1 MAQSA
6 KLIKSTGVSKN
17 DPKGQWYNLEDI
29 IPFIQGIV
37 TGELDENQISS
48 TLITGV
54 PTPWARAK
62 IFSFAFQYVTSKDP
76 NIQQSGLISFFKGLV
91 NEWKGLLALV
101 ALYPD
106 RVSFSEPIYMD
117 PNSNLFDLAG
127 AFGRMLL
134 DDADIWTDQQKKQ
147 NNPNELSYIQLLRYK
162 GQVIGGT
169 SPFSIVF
176 PGVEYAKLEHAPDV
190 PWYRNGKFEDPMR
203 YLANDKDKLQ
213 KLYLFINNI
222 IGLTYTDKSGTQIAR
237 KGTIIDFKENI
248 NLSRRNNRLDLN
260 GLEKVLSKWQIDI
273 KQLESNLQI
282 NGTVAQYSNLGMPF
296 KALLE
301 SKQRV
306 YRLPNGDLT
315 FELDGATQR
324 WTNEMTQINP
334 SATPL
339 QIQGMVQQWVQKN
352 TLSDLQNILQ
362 DGGSVVG
369 WFEAIDYQQPLSNAA
384 VYYLP
389 VNDVSNR
396 QNKYFSL
403 PLTIEA
409 IQMFGQ
415 KIDSFVTGN
424 QRNMSIDASIKDN
437 KLCIDLSVEIDGQ
450 PYKLNTKEYDIV
462 WADDMKKFGGDGKII
477 MWPDFISDNWNA
489 YYLYTE
495 FPLHNVQGLK
505 FVPFYKRGQ
514 DQKIITANVGTG
526 SKVVYSNSAQNE
538 LLQANL
544 EITELVTYPAN
555 LANMPQYE
563 VIKSNCPIAGLEIRI
578 ENVSKSENAGYLIV
592 RNPNTTFGNKQIKDL
607 TTEPFVEDATV
618 GIDFGS
624 NNSCAYYTLSID
636 SKRAIPIKF
645 KNHRLALVGT
655 DSTKGLEAEQDELL
669 FFSNEFSQNGQI
681 KSWLHEH
688 DNRYV
693 LNNDDKEISGG
704 VAVNEKNILVKE
716 MTEYKITTQA
726 GILHYNMKWLSN
738 SEGISKKTAY
748 LKALWLSICADLYS
762 DHYKPIAIRW
772 SYPGSM
778 SSFDF
783 LMYRNIYA
791 QQLPA
796 LTPIF
801 SGGQQTI
808 LNEIS
813 ELTESEAV
821 CRYALSQERSLDNN
835 VMFIGIDIGGS
846 TSDILLMA
854 NYKKNEHETI
864 PRLYK
869 QSSIRIAAG
878 VFFKAVQNSS
888 IFRKAIVKYHNSQN
902 KIKITNID
910 EISSDGKKAPFYL
923 NSLFDQLTDDTF
935 GLFYSSIVKEASF
948 VYAIPA
954 YVTGLLVYYSAKLA
968 AKTIKDN
975 PSLNVINEVHLLPFG
990 KGGRLFHWLKS
1001 RQSDILGSSEYYE
1014 DCFRA
1019 GFGEGSEMIRIN
1031 YREEIAKDNKSEV
1044 AKGLSVSN
1052 QDFERQ
1058 SKDDLKE
1065 TRDKSDIFAEK
1076 KLRYF
1081 INGQYA
1087 VIDELETLDN
1097 KYFENIKNFE
1107 FPEKLENLEDFLHI
1121 FIDFVGTKAG
1131 LVKNYSALESRI
1143 PELKG
1148 LLKSFIENDTEY
1160 DKALRSKQ
1168 PNAPI
1173 QYRIPILIAEGMCY
1187 LERILI
1193 PEVFKI

>member
-17 DPKGQWYNLEDI
+17 DPIGKWYNLEDI
-29 IPFIQGIV
+29 VPFIQGVV
-37 TGELDENQISS
+37 TGDLDESQISS
-48 TLITGV
+48 TLITGI

-62 IFSFAFQYVTSKDP
+62 IYSFAFQYVTSNDP
-76 NIQQSGLISFFKGLV
+76 NIQQSGLINFFKGLV
-91 NEWKGLLALV
+91 NEWKGLIALL

-106 RVSFSEPIYMD
+106 RVSFSEPIFMN
-117 PNSNLFDLAG
+117 PNSKLFDLAG
-127 AFGRMLL
+127 GFGRMLL
-134 DDADIWTDQQKKQ
+134 DDADIWTDLQKKQ
-147 NNPNELSYIQLLRYK
+147 SNPNELPYIQLLRYK

-176 PGVEYAKLEHAPDV
+176 PGVEYSNLENIKDI

-222 IGLTYTDKSGTQIAR
+222 IGLTYTDRNGNQIAR
-237 KGTIIDFKENI
+237 NGTITDYKANI
-248 NLSRRNNRLDLN
+248 NLERINNQLNFSNLETILDN
-260 GLEKVLSKWQIDI
+260 WQKDI
-273 KQLESNLQI
+273 KRIDPNLQI
-282 NGTVAQYSNLGMPF
+282 NGTVAKYANLAMPY
-296 KALLE
+296 KALLNSHQKVYQLRE
-301 SKQRV
+301 S
-306 YRLPNGDLT
+306 GDFT
-315 FELDGATQR
+315 FERPDDEGKIA
-324 WTNEMTQINP
+324 NE
-334 SATPL
+334 
-339 QIQGMVQQWVQKN
+339 
-352 TLSDLQNILQ
+352 LSDLQNILQ

-369 WFEAIDYQQPLSNAA
+369 WFESVDYEQPLSNAA

-389 VNDVSNR
+389 VNDIKSK
-396 QNKYFSL
+396 QKKYFSL

-415 KIDSFVTGN
+415 RLDNFISGN
-424 QRNMSIDASIKDN
+424 QRNMFIEASIKDD
-437 KLCIDLSVEIDGQ
+437 KILSVDLSVEIDGQ
-450 PYKLNTKEYDIV
+450 PYKLNTKEYEIV

-495 FPLHNVQGLK
+495 FPLHNLQGLK

-514 DQKIITANVGTG
+514 DQKIITANVGKG
-526 SKVVYSNSAQNE
+526 DNVVYSISDENE
-538 LLQANL
+538 LRQANI
-544 EITELVTYPAN
+544 EITKLVKYPPN

-563 VIKSNCPIAGLEIRI
+563 VIKSNCPIAGLEIRV
-578 ENVSKSENAGYLIV
+578 ENASKSENLGYLIL

-607 TTEPFVEDATV
+607 TTESFIGDATV

-624 NNSCAYYTLSID
+624 NNSCAYYSLSID
-636 SKRAIPIKF
+636 SKKAIPIKF

-655 DSTKGLEAEQDELL
+655 DSSSSLEAEQDELL
-669 FFSNEFSQNGQI
+669 FFSNEFTLNGQI

-688 DNRYV
+688 DNRYIKD
-693 LNNDDKEISGG
+693 NEDKEISGG

-726 GILHYNMKWLSN
+726 GNLHYNMKWLSD

-762 DHYKPIAIRW
+762 EQYKPITIRW

-778 SSFDF
+778 SPSD
-783 LMYRNIYA
+783 LMNYNSIYA

-801 SGGQQTI
+801 EDGQQLI
-808 LNEIS
+808 PNNIS
-813 ELTESEAV
+813 KHTESEAV
-821 CRYALSQERSLDNN
+821 CRYALSQQKSLDNN
-835 VMFIGIDIGGS
+835 CMFIGIDIGGS

-854 NYKKNEHETI
+854 NCITQGDTVA
-864 PRLYK
+864 RLYK
-869 QSSIRIAAG
+869 QSSIRLAAG

-910 EISSDGKKAPFYL
+910 EISNDGKKAPFYL

-935 GLFYSSIVKEASF
+935 GLFYSSIVREASF

-968 AKTIKDN
+968 AKTIKEN
-975 PSLNVINEVHLLPFG
+975 PSLNVINEVHILPFG

-1001 RQSDILGSSEYYE
+1001 RQSNILGSTEYYE
-1014 DCFRA
+1014 NCFRA
-1019 GFGEGSEMIRIN
+1019 GFGDGSENIKVI
-1031 YREEIAKDNKSEV
+1031 YREDITKDNKSEV
-1044 AKGLSVSN
+1044 AKGLSIN
-1052 QDFERQ
+1052 NNDLERQ
-1058 SKDDLKE
+1058 SEDELKE
-1065 TRDKSDIFAEK
+1065 TRDKSDVIAEK
-1076 KLRYF
+1076 NIRYLV
-1081 INGQYA
+1081 NGQPK
-1087 VIDELETLDN
+1087 VIDELEILDN
-1097 KYFENIKNFE
+1097 KFFENVKNFD
-1107 FPEKLENLEDFLHI
+1107 FPENLENFEDFLRI
-1121 FIDFVGTKAG
+1121 FIDFVGTRSG

-1160 DKALRSKQ
+1160 DKALRTKQ

-1193 PEVFKI
+1193 PEIFKA